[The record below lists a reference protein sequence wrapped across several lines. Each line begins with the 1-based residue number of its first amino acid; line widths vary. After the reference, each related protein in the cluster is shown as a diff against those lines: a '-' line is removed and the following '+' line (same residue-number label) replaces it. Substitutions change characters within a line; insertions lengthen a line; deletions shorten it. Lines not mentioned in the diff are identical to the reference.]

1 MSRLSL
7 LSLLNA
13 FCALIGI
20 KFLAV
25 STETS
30 SVNDTDDDT
39 HLLIYFTITILN
51 LLLRA
56 VMVVLV
62 LLFLKSE
69 VYVDVLLCIHW

>member
-7 LSLLNA
+7 LSSLNA

-30 SVNDTDDDT
+30 SVNDT
-39 HLLIYFTITILN
+39 HLLIYFTFTILN
-51 LLLRA
+51 CYCALYC
-56 VMVVLV
+56 VLYCVGVIVIV
-62 LLFLKSE
+62 LKK
-69 VYVDVLLCIHW
+69 

>member
-7 LSLLNA
+7 LSSLNA

-30 SVNDTDDDT
+30 SVNDT
-39 HLLIYFTITILN
+39 HLLIYFTFTILN
-51 LLLRA
+51 LLLR
-56 VMVVLV
+56 VVTVVLV